1 MISFNYY
8 PIAGASTRYKA
19 DTCSS
24 NEECEGRKVCDVK
37 VKQIG
42 GARFTDRFDPDEMEE
57 TEQAI
62 GYCVRCVVDSDCQ
75 ERARA
80 IGGRSLRNRAAAG
93 AGAYCFQNKCKDKL
107 SDGATCIKPTWC
119 ASGECVSN
127 TCGAMGGNGD
137 QKFGVRR
144 PPL

>member
-75 ERARA
+75 ERARPA
-80 IGGRSLRNRAAAG
+80 RTVAARGGYRASAG
-93 AGAYCFQNKCKDKL
+93 AGAYCLQNKCKDKL

-127 TCGAMGGNGD
+127 TCGAMGGNGI
-137 QKFGVRR
+137 QKSAY
-144 PPL
+144 PY